1 MTVIKITTIATA
13 ANTRALPTPRSGT
26 VLRTLLHLT
35 YISTFN
41 PHNQSV
47 KTVLLLPHFIDE
59 EAEEERSQ

>member
-1 MTVIKITTIATA
+1 MMVIKITTVTA
-13 ANTRALPTPRSGT
+13 ANTRALLTPRSGT